1 MSIILLLINPGV
13 KGIKAFWGSVNK
25 IRSLIISGVIQ
36 RENRRKT
43 MREHK
48 RVLLL
53 ILIMATS
60 SLIVAGIAIFMLYHA
75 AFEEERARLV
85 ETAQSQARLIEAVA
99 RFEAEYSSDYPGG
112 WVQATLSQIVDAH
125 KHYRGFGETGEFTL
139 ARREADSIV
148 FLLSRRHYDL
158 ETLKPVPFDSEL
170 AEPMRRA
177 LSGMSGTV
185 VGFDYRGEVVL
196 AAYEPVAGI
205 NCGIVAKID
214 LAEIRMPFVRAGVI
228 AVAFTVL
235 VVLAGATLFLRI
247 SNPIIKGLEKQTAE
261 LAKANEQL
269 KQEIDE
275 RRRVEKALRESE
287 GEYRNLFE
295 HANDSIF
302 IIDPSTHR
310 FLDVNE
316 NAAKRLGYVRD
327 ELLGLTL
334 DDIDT
339 PMAAQRNDTII
350 RELLDTGSVTFEHAH
365 LRKDGTN
372 MPVEISSR
380 VTEYGGRRVFENIVR
395 DITERKRAEK
405 ILQTSHRLLEIANR
419 HMEMTLLLKEFLA
432 EIRNFTGCAAVG
444 LRILNDEGNI
454 PYQVYEGFGQRFYES
469 ENPLSINS
477 DQCMCINVIK
487 GSTDPKLPFYTE
499 GGSFYMNG
507 TTSFLATVSEGEKGQ
522 TRNVCNQFGYESV
535 ALAPI
540 RVENRLLGLVHVAD
554 PRENMVPL
562 EMVEVLEGAAM
573 QLGVAIQRV
582 RVEEALKKAHD
593 ELEQKVE
600 DRTAELKR
608 EIKERK
614 QAEELLRESENHL
627 RHLSSQLLTAQENE
641 RKRIALELHD
651 GIGQSLSAL
660 KFGVENSLKQM
671 DKGTARPIIK
681 PLEAVIPII
690 QESIE
695 EVRKIAMDLR
705 PATLDDLGILATIS
719 WFCREFETIYSGIRI
734 EQQID
739 IQENEVP
746 ELQKTV
752 IYRVMQEAMNNI
764 AKHSKADLVRLS
776 LRKTD
781 SVIELVV
788 EDNGLGFD
796 LADALSVESSRKR
809 IRAFQHEGAI

>member
-1 MSIILLLINPGV
+1 MSE
-13 KGIKAFWGSVNK
+13 
-25 IRSLIISGVIQ
+25 R
-36 RENRRKT
+36 
-43 MREHK
+43 K

-53 ILIMATS
+53 ILIMATA

-99 RFEAEYSSDYPGG
+99 RFDAAYSSDYPKG
-112 WVQATLSQIVDAH
+112 WEEATLSQIVDAH
-125 KHYRGFGETGEFTL
+125 KHYKGFGETGEFTL
-139 ARREADSIV
+139 ATRKGNSIV
-148 FLLSRRHYDL
+148 FLLSHRHYDL
-158 ETLKPVPFDSEL
+158 KYPKPVPFTSEL

-177 LSGMSGTV
+177 LSGLSGTV

-196 AAYEPVAGI
+196 AAHEPVAVI

-214 LAEIRMPFVRAGVI
+214 LAEIRAPFVRAGVI
-228 AVAFTVL
+228 AGALAVL

-247 SNPIIKGLEKQTAE
+247 SNPMIKRLEEHSAE

-269 KQEIDE
+269 KREIDE
-275 RRRVEKALRESE
+275 RRRVEEALRESE
-287 GEYRNLFE
+287 EKYRSLFE

-302 IIDPSTHR
+302 IVDPSTRR
-310 FLDVNE
+310 FLDINE
-316 NAAKRLGYVRD
+316 NAAKRLGYIRD
-327 ELLGLTL
+327 ELLQLTIN
-334 DDIDT
+334 DIDT
-339 PMAAQRNDTII
+339 PMAAQRNDAII
-350 RELLDTGSVTFEHAH
+350 RELLDTGSVTFEHTH

-380 VTEYGGRRVFENIVR
+380 VTEYGGQQVFQSIVR

-405 ILQTSHRLLEIANR
+405 ILQTSHHLLEIANR
-419 HMEMTLLLKEFLA
+419 HMEMPLLLKEFLA

-444 LRILNDEGNI
+444 LRILDDEGNI
-454 PYQVYEGFGQRFYES
+454 PYQVYEGFCQRFYES

-487 GSTDPKLPFYTE
+487 GTTDPKLPFYTE

-507 TTSFLATVSEGEKGQ
+507 TTSFLAMFSEEEKGQ

-540 RVENRLLGLVHVAD
+540 RLENRLLGLVHVAD

-582 RVEEALKKAHD
+582 RVEEALQKAHD

-614 QAEELLRESENHL
+614 QAEESLRESENHL

-705 PATLDDLGILATIS
+705 PATLDDLGILATIA
-719 WFCREFETIYSGIRI
+719 WFCREFQTIYSEIRI
-734 EQQID
+734 EKQIN
-739 IQENEVP
+739 IEENEVP
-746 ELQKTV
+746 DPFKTV
-752 IYRVMQEAMNNI
+752 IYRVLQEALNNV
-764 AKHSKADLVRLS
+764 AKHSKANLVNIS
-776 LRKTD
+776 LKSIDGT
-781 SVIELVV
+781 IELVI

-796 LADALSVESSRKR
+796 LEDALSVESSTRGLGLSSMKER
-809 IRAFQHEGAI
+809 TELSGGSFAIESVKGSGTIIRGIWRQ